1 MLFPGY
7 ESVAAPLRMPLP
19 RHALHSLPRP
29 LALQPEDVHWSW
41 RPASAGTCQERRMTC
56 QRPAVLQELIRGP
69 DRLQAVMALRA
80 TSVPPQLFF
89 WLLILAGFGVPVS
102 EDLLCIYAGVILRKL
117 SPQRRVEVVVALYAG
132 VVLSDWVTYS
142 LGRLAGNTLLSLTTS
157 NKAKQPSKRSKQP
170 KLSRLE
176 RAQTLFAKSGPS
188 VGFALRLAPGL
199 RVPLLLLSGLSKVQ
213 FWTTFV
219 PYNLLGAL
227 VSVSVQL
234 AIGAISGASPAM
246 LQGSRVGLVFP
257 AAGIL
262 LFVTLVSLASLKQRA

>member
-1 MLFPGY
+1 
-7 ESVAAPLRMPLP
+7 
-19 RHALHSLPRP
+19 
-29 LALQPEDVHWSW
+29 
-41 RPASAGTCQERRMTC
+41 MTC